1 MRKKPPVDQKSTAAR
16 RTMVSTMIP
25 PSKVGVGQRGDGQ
38 CPTLNS
44 DELNSKEVEVLW
56 LIPWSTHK
64 KSVIP
69 PIHSVIVI
77 LHKKIRPNL
86 QIYVFITMTKNEIT
100 VRTHSSLLGKKNTK
114 ETNSTLSPSWDS
126 QWYIIGLLLI
136 VQPSLIHHQYP
147 PRYRCFTQKWSQNN
161 FNYFSHLDS
170 VLFQTNPWF
179 DHPTIKYYQC
189 RYHDSK
195 MNTP

>member
-1 MRKKPPVDQKSTAAR
+1 MGLGGGPKKKFCMTPHRNRVTKIFPPPFWGMGNPHDEKKPPVDQKSTAAR
-16 RTMVSTMIP
+16 RTMISTMVP
-25 PSKVGVGQRGDGQ
+25 PSKMGVGQRGDGQ

-100 VRTHSSLLGKKNTK
+100 VRTHSSLLGKKIQK
-114 ETNSTLSPSWDS
+114 K
-126 QWYIIGLLLI
+126 QILL
-136 VQPSLIHHQYP
+136 YP
-147 PRYRCFTQKWSQNN
+147 RPEILNGT
-161 FNYFSHLDS
+161 
-170 VLFQTNPWF
+170 
-179 DHPTIKYYQC
+179 
-189 RYHDSK
+189 
-195 MNTP
+195 